1 MVCNPCL
8 FDVEVDET
16 SFDKKFVPMDEV
28 EVPERNMKWE
38 QVGTQIVDCS
48 WKFIKSRCEGVERP
62 TGREDLQPVRE
73 ATYRDQVLTHGVS
86 GNHRTPSTCHNDMD
100 LWYAPL
106 KLIYLMIDITIDI
119 FVLSTIIIVV
129 FVGVVISVTI
139 IVISFA
145 SMSPINR
152 CDGRQ
157 HNGWT
162 EWKEKDWKDRRQADR
177 WRDWKDWAEKEEEQ
191 NRSQENWR
199 SWKEWADREQEEHN
213 EQKQREETKDAQVGL
228 GTLRI
233 RRYNRKAM
241 KQRRGRRATVPSQV
255 PQEEEAKE
263 AELEQQ
269 RQKVKEEQAV
279 HEDPAKV
286 KEEEDESKLEEK
298 QEKREDVEEA
308 FEAEEKKAEP
318 VSAKEDM
325 DADDWGDWTE
335 AKSSLVIRIPNN
347 LFQANF
353 AFQGVEDIWLS
364 RPLEEQFKPLREES
378 ESPRRPR
385 WSHPPD
391 LWLARVRN
399 IPETYG
405 ETMVREL
412 LNGYGLPKDQS
423 MKLTR
428 PTPADIPKTT
438 SIILRFD
445 QEQASRDAA
454 DALQG
459 RAVSDGYD
467 QIFHLE
473 VELRASHTR
482 HVKVYVSDIPIE
494 WNDQDLYRLH
504 DENGLDSST
513 IAPWRKRG
521 IGSLVFSAQALCN
534 GITLKD
540 PKGVQEE
547 PDQASRVIAN
557 GVNFFEGAVEGRNK
571 ESEEAAPLLCF
582 VRYRADEAVQRL
594 NMVTVDS
601 ASEQLR
607 EKAERE
613 KAWNREDRQA
623 DGGKDSA
630 TREAHGLPEGYA
642 RQRGFQ
648 LSLGPQM
655 D

>member
-1 MVCNPCL
+1 
-8 FDVEVDET
+8 
-16 SFDKKFVPMDEV
+16 MDEV

-38 QVGTQIVDCS
+38 QDGRCNIANKWLDDKQIILHTDSAKASKQKVRGMHPGSIIHQKIRIKAGGVWTWQQPTYVKLKKIPLPTGRKLTVKVGTQIVDCS

-213 EQKQREETKDAQVGL
+213 EQKQREETKDAQEDGQEKSGVKRKPPSRMPQPQRPKCLPKPKTKAEPRSQSTAEEPDSVWGL
-228 GTLRI
+228 LE
-233 RRYNRKAM
+233 
-241 KQRRGRRATVPSQV
+241 V
-255 PQEEEAKE
+255 PQEEEAKEEPAGDE

-318 VSAKEDM
+318 VSAKEDISSKEEPTTERLGDEAPCQEDM

-335 AKSSLVIRIPNN
+335 EGFSGRPAAKESVPEGFTDLDWRCRLCNTINN
-347 LFQANF
+347 ADRSTCSGCGAVRF
-353 AFQGVEDIWLS
+353 AGVDRS

-482 HVKVYVSDIPIE
+482 H
-494 WNDQDLYRLH
+494 
-504 DENGLDSST
+504 
-513 IAPWRKRG
+513 
-521 IGSLVFSAQALCN
+521 
-534 GITLKD
+534 
-540 PKGVQEE
+540 
-547 PDQASRVIAN
+547 
-557 GVNFFEGAVEGRNK
+557 
-571 ESEEAAPLLCF
+571 
-582 VRYRADEAVQRL
+582 
-594 NMVTVDS
+594 
-601 ASEQLR
+601 
-607 EKAERE
+607 
-613 KAWNREDRQA
+613 
-623 DGGKDSA
+623 
-630 TREAHGLPEGYA
+630 
-642 RQRGFQ
+642 
-648 LSLGPQM
+648 
-655 D
+655 